1 MLDFAKINPFD
12 GGQRASFEELLCQL
26 AQREKFPD
34 GSYYRRVEG
43 AGGDG
48 GVEAYWTLPT
58 GKKVGYQAKYFLRA
72 GDIDWSQIDKSV
84 LQAIATHPELEKYVV
99 GLPCDL
105 TDKRAKAR
113 KDSKSGWE
121 HWEKHKAGWEKAALA
136 NGITQI
142 DFVAWP
148 KSEITAKLIGNGAE
162 GLREFFFGAVELSP
176 KWFHSNLNQASL
188 ALDER
193 YHPEDHVN
201 VRLQTLFSTITR
213 SGDLRKRLS
222 ETFEGIRGFIL
233 AEKRIASLSAQPDAA
248 LLEAFRTAH
257 TNLNEIAQ
265 EFDLSPDQAWHVET
279 WTERLAAL
287 EKAVHALQGWYWTH
301 SRSLE
306 DNAPENND
314 LRKCINDAEK
324 LSSYTSEF
332 GGIIRSSYMIAEQ
345 QRFALIRGTAG
356 AGKSHL
362 LAQCSADALKA
373 GQPALLLLG
382 QRFNDADI
390 WTQIAGQLGLSGRTP
405 EQILGAL
412 DAAGKSCGVRSL
424 VSIDAINEGV
434 GSKYWRDN
442 IAPFIHKL
450 QAYTAVCCV
459 VSCRAEYF
467 DSAVPD
473 GVANKF
479 QIFDLRGFETSEEQ
493 LAAARV
499 YLDKRGI
506 ARPSTPWLAPEFINP
521 LFLRSVCVSLER
533 DGKSEFPSGLTGTK
547 KILKYYLESMGR
559 NIQANEGSG
568 VSIVS
573 KLGRTAQEIAAHMLA
588 ARADFLSLDACRQA
602 IALHFGDIVSRSES
616 EWLSILLRNGLLR
629 KDPNPQVSDDVF
641 ADADVV
647 RFSFQ
652 RFQDFLMAEKA
663 VESVTDA
670 SKIFEKGEALGFCV
684 NEKLHIAWEWRGLI
698 DALSTVFPE
707 KFGKEL
713 VDCLPG
719 GFDQWWDDWAI
730 LEGFKESIKWRER
743 TAFSDRSLELLNQ
756 LHRSGSD
763 ALDILI
769 QVAVSADHPWNAEKL
784 HRNLEKRKLPH
795 RDATWTSWVNK
806 QSPDADSNVGI
817 LIEWCLAG
825 QAPHTNSNNQ
835 FLAALSLCWIFATT
849 NRQVRD
855 RATKALSNLL
865 TTGEE
870 IFVKLL
876 ERFATVDDPYI
887 LERLLAAA
895 YGACCRNPR
904 AEKLGSYAQAVYTHL
919 FEDRNPPY
927 GILLRDYGQGII
939 ELAAS
944 HSALPS
950 AVNSAACKPPFKSPK
965 PRLTV
970 TEEQLDAVVK
980 KAGDDEIKSSS
991 TSSMADFAQYEIG
1004 SRTRDFLTISL
1015 QKDVPLTAKQKLHIF
1030 EKDVV
1035 GCNSERMQAFK
1046 LLENTANPY
1055 WYGLYS
1061 FNFDRKP
1068 SKPSVAKIKRWE
1080 KDLESAER
1088 AFLKLLSAEE
1098 IERYAIEAAGGLRLT
1113 ENETKTPKKFEQSS
1127 LKRWVAKRAYDFG
1140 WTKARFPYDRG
1151 HQGSYSRDRPMT
1163 ERIGKKYQWLA
1174 LDELLSRLADNY
1186 WIEGDFNQLP
1196 VVYQQATD
1204 IAFERDIDPTITED
1218 AERLASASETAAS
1231 WFFSPTIQLPFVE
1244 EEYLPKWPFEQD
1256 PGSELGRMPFRT
1268 DDAGKRWLVVYEHQS
1283 QSEKY
1288 PADRQFEHG
1297 LRLQE
1302 FRFLSTV
1309 KVKLADAKAIATTFK
1324 EKQQIDIQ
1332 HWSIPELTDSAFL
1345 YEAPWRSTW
1354 PQDEW
1359 RYDDWRL
1366 PTGIPYAPLG
1376 ARYHWERHLD
1386 AALPSGYSAYLPT
1399 AWLARELNLKPDFI
1413 ETGMWRDAENNIAFR
1428 QFSGDDGSIVA
1439 LLSEDHFAKTLTEDC
1454 TFLTVMIAERNTFPG
1469 GHNRSAAWRRSEG
1482 VCWRDRR
1489 GINKLLWKRDT
1500 RNGVSAASADEEE
1513 GLLLR

>member
-1 MLDFAKINPFD
+1 MSESTAIS
-12 GGQRASFEELLCQL
+12 RQL
-26 AQREKFPD
+26 
-34 GSYYRRVEG
+34 
-43 AGGDG
+43 
-48 GVEAYWTLPT
+48 
-58 GKKVGYQAKYFLRA
+58 
-72 GDIDWSQIDKSV
+72 
-84 LQAIATHPELEKYVV
+84 H
-99 GLPCDL
+99 
-105 TDKRAKAR
+105 
-113 KDSKSGWE
+113 
-121 HWEKHKAGWEKAALA
+121 
-136 NGITQI
+136 
-142 DFVAWP
+142 
-148 KSEITAKLIGNGAE
+148 
-162 GLREFFFGAVELSP
+162 
-176 KWFHSNLNQASL
+176 HS
-188 ALDER
+188 
-193 YHPEDHVN
+193 
-201 VRLQTLFSTITR
+201 
-213 SGDLRKRLS
+213 
-222 ETFEGIRGFIL
+222 RGHD
-233 AEKRIASLSAQPDAA
+233 P
-248 LLEAFRTAH
+248 
-257 TNLNEIAQ
+257 
-265 EFDLSPDQAWHVET
+265 
-279 WTERLAAL
+279 
-287 EKAVHALQGWYWTH
+287 H

-314 LRKCINDAEK
+314 LRKCIDDAEK
-324 LSSYTSEF
+324 FSSSLSEF
-332 GGIIRSSYMIAEQ
+332 ADLIRSPYMIAEQ
-345 QRFALIRGTAG
+345 QRFALIRGAAG
-356 AGKSHL
+356 VGKSHL

-382 QRFNDADI
+382 QRFNDADL
-390 WTQIAGQLGLSGRTP
+390 WTQIASQLGLSGRTP

-434 GSKYWRDN
+434 GSRYWRDN
-442 IAPFIHKL
+442 IAPFVHKL
-450 QAYTAVCCV
+450 QDYTAVCCV
-459 VSCRAEYF
+459 VSCRTEYF

-479 QIFDLRGFETSEEQ
+479 QIFDVRGFETSEEQ
-493 LAAARV
+493 LAAARI

-568 VSIVS
+568 VSIAS

-588 ARADFLSLDACRQA
+588 ARTDYLTLDACRQA

-629 KDPNPQVSDDVF
+629 KDPNPLVSDDVF

-663 VESVTDA
+663 VENVTDA
-670 SKIFEKGEALGFCV
+670 AKIFEKDGVLGFCI
-684 NEKLHIAWEWRGLI
+684 NGKSQISWEWSGLI
-698 DALSTVFPE
+698 DALSTVLPE

-719 GFDQWWDDWAI
+719 NFDQSWDNWGI
-730 LEGFKESIKWRER
+730 LEGFKESIKWRQR
-743 TAFSDRSLELLNQ
+743 SAFSGRSLELLNQ
-756 LHRSGSD
+756 LGRSGSD

-769 QVAVSADHPWNAEKL
+769 QVAVSADHPWNAEML

-795 RDATWTSWVNK
+795 RDATWSSWVNN
-806 QSPDADSNVGI
+806 QSSDADSNVGI

-825 QAPHTNSNNQ
+825 QAPHTNSNNR

-849 NRQVRD
+849 SRQIRD

-865 TTGEE
+865 LAEEE
-870 IFVKLL
+870 IFIKLL
-876 ERFATVDDPYI
+876 ARFATVDDPYI

-904 AEKLGSYAQAVYTHL
+904 AEKLASYSQAVYTHM
-919 FEDRNPPY
+919 FESGQPPY
-927 GILLRDYGQGII
+927 GILLRDYGQGIV
-939 ELAAS
+939 ELAEF

-965 PRLTV
+965 LRLAV
-970 TEEQLDAVVK
+970 TEEQLEAVAK
-980 KAGDDEIKSSS
+980 KAGGDEIKWSS
-991 TSSMADFAQYEIG
+991 TSSMGDFAQYEIG
-1004 SRTRDFLTISL
+1004 SRTNDFLSISL
-1015 QKDVPLTAKQKLHIF
+1015 EKEVPLTAKQKLHIF

-1035 GCNSERMQAFK
+1035 GCDPKRMQAFE

-1061 FNFDRKP
+1061 FNLDRKP
-1068 SKPSVAKIKRWE
+1068 SKPSAAKIKRWE
-1080 KDLESAER
+1080 KDVASAER
-1088 AFLKLLSAEE
+1088 AFLELLSAEE
-1098 IERYAIEAAGGLRLT
+1098 IERFATEAAAGLRRI
-1113 ENETKTPKKFEQSS
+1113 ESNTKHPKKFEQSS

-1140 WTKARFPYDRG
+1140 WTKGRFPYDSG
-1151 HQGSYSRDRPMT
+1151 HRGSYSRERPVI

-1186 WIEGDFNQLP
+1186 WMTGDFNSLP
-1196 VVYQQATD
+1196 VMYRRATD
-1204 IAFERDIDPTITED
+1204 IGFERDIDPTITED
-1218 AERLASASETAAS
+1218 AERSANICETVDS
-1231 WFFSPTIQLPFVE
+1231 WFFTPTIQLPSVE
-1244 EEYLPKWPFEQD
+1244 EASLPRWPFEQD

-1268 DDAGKRWLVVYEHQS
+1268 DDAGKRWLVIYEHQS

-1288 PADRQFEHG
+1288 PGDQKFEHG
-1297 LRLQE
+1297 SRLQE

-1309 KVKLADAKAIATTFK
+1309 KVRLADAKAIATAFK

-1332 HWSIPELTDSAFL
+1332 NWSIPELTDSAFL

-1359 RYDDWRL
+1359 LYDKWRV
-1366 PTGIPYAPLG
+1366 PTGIPYAQLG
-1376 ARYHWERHLD
+1376 ARYHWESHLD
-1386 AALPSGYSAYLPT
+1386 ASLPSGYSTYLPT
-1399 AWLARELNLKPDFI
+1399 AWLARELKIKPDFS
-1413 ETGMWRDAENNIAFR
+1413 ENGMWRDAENNIAFR
-1428 QFSGDDGSIVA
+1428 QFFGDDGSIVA
-1439 LLSEDHFAKTLTEDC
+1439 LLSEDHFRIIRGEDC
-1454 TFLTVMIAERNTFPG
+1454 TFLTVMIAERNAWPG
-1469 GHNRSAAWRRSEG
+1469 GHNRRAAWRRSEG
-1482 VCWRDRR
+1482 VCWQDLH

-1500 RNGVSAASADEEE
+1500 RNGASTASVDGHED
-1513 GLLLR
+1513 